1 MISPSASSPALSIPD
16 DYFFRVVPPDTF
28 QGEYMAQAIYD
39 KGVRTVGV
47 FYTNEPYGTGMNKV
61 FQEKFEALGGKVVK
75 TVNAEPDVIDLSV
88 QMKELKD
95 ASPEAVFFAPNSVVS
110 GTAAIKLG
118 REAGITVPFF
128 GADIFYDTTIIDNAP
143 TATEGLTI
151 TSFPTGS
158 KSFKQ
163 ALINEYQVSE
173 QLYAAPQAYD
183 AFRAIYLAV
192 EKGATT
198 GEAIKKELPG
208 IEFDGV
214 SAHIRFDQ
222 NGEISDKSYK
232 YDLLQIQDGK
242 FTVLTQQ

>member
-1 MISPSASSPALSIPD
+1 
-16 DYFFRVVPPDTF
+16 
-28 QGEYMAQAIYD
+28 MAQAIYD

-61 FQEKFEALGGKVVK
+61 FQEKFEALGGKVVQ
-75 TVNAEPDVIDLSV
+75 TVNAEPDVIDLAP
-88 QMKELKD
+88 QMNELKD
-95 ASPEAVFFAPNSVVS
+95 ADPEAVFFAPNSVVS
-110 GTAAIKLG
+110 GTAAIKLA
-118 REAGITVPFF
+118 REAGIAVPFF

-198 GEAIKKELPG
+198 GEAIKKELPN

-214 SAHIRFDQ
+214 SAHIHFDQ

-232 YDLLQIQDGK
+232 YDLLQIQGGK
-242 FTVLTQQ
+242 FTVTQ